1 VKDGRLYVKPH
12 IPMLAEHN
20 VRKGFLEPAQFADV
34 KAKLSPALGAGVR
47 LSHGLAIGV
56 EVLPLEWRTESP
68 RGAVVAEKRGLL
80 KTVPKRR
87 PSGKRS
93 S

>member
-56 EVLPLEWRTESP
+56 
-68 RGAVVAEKRGLL
+68 RGIA
-80 KTVPKRR
+80 P
-87 PSGKRS
+87 
-93 S
+93 